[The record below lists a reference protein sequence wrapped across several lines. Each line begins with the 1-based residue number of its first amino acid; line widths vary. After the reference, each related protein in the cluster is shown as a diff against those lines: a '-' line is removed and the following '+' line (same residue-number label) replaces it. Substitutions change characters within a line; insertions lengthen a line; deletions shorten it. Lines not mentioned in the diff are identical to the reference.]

1 MDYREKNSDLKR
13 LAETPPYTLDID
25 WKSIEKNIIL
35 HKNVKNFFSRM
46 TGKQIDFYVQ
56 IDFRNFVQTPEN
68 SGQYSNWLDDH
79 SGIICANI
87 DPLFSLE
94 NMERIIKHR
103 FEIGGE
109 SNRIHIGNFYLDIG
123 DVSIVI
129 NNDNG
134 NIEWC
139 DFGYGY
145 FEVYE
150 ENPFAVMSTDVQKF
164 LDMLLSNEKTENDF
178 VKQNHCSEDA
188 P

>member
-1 MDYREKNSDLKR
+1 MDYGKKNSGLKR
-13 LAETPPYTLDID
+13 LVKTPPYTLDID

-35 HKNVKNFFSRM
+35 HENVKNFFSRI
-46 TGKQIDFYVQ
+46 TGKEIEFPAQIDFEKF
-56 IDFRNFVQTPEN
+56 IQTPEN
-68 SGQYSNWLDDH
+68 SKEYPHWFDEY
-79 SGIICANI
+79 SGICPTTLN
-87 DPLFSLE
+87 PLYSLNDIE
-94 NMERIIKHR
+94 KTIKHR

-150 ENPFAVMSTDVQKF
+150 ENPFAVMSADVQEF
-164 LDMLLSNEKTENDF
+164 LDMLLSNEKPEHDF
-178 VKQNHCSEDA
+178 PEQNHCPEDT